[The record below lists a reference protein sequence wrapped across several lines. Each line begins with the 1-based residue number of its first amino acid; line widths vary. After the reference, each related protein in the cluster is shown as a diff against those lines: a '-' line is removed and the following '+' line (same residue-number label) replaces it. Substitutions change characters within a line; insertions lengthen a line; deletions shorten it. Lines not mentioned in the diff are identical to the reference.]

1 MDEFKGRWQAQQS
14 EDAGSRL
21 VGGTLARSVAECFM
35 AGYQLALDRTF
46 HLQDTRWGALAVS
59 EGFEGHPPVT
69 VDGESALAGSKTWVP
84 GAPYI
89 DTVMI
94 RVGRGRDAMFV
105 QIDLPCGGVTS
116 ALREK
121 DGFLDDLEI
130 DQIKPFCSSLLS
142 YLDSAK
148 PAYGSAVRDTKKFE
162 SATEEILKDLE
173 LYIRSLDKKENHL
186 VDTVPSLISAKRPA
200 NIKSLRDK
208 LANSLPEGPFLFGE
222 DELTDKS
229 QKFVASEMIRE
240 QVFRQLGDEIPYG
253 ITVVVDSIEFRRNI
267 HFLDATIVVE
277 REAHKPI
284 VIGAKGARIKKLGEN
299 SRDTLERHFETQ
311 VMLNLFVKVQSNWIN
326 NDKLINELQGIIE
339 SETL

>member
-21 VGGTLARSVAECFM
+21 VGGALARSVAECFM

-121 DGFLDDLEI
+121 DGFLDELDIGMIHLDRVPQGSYRVI
-130 DQIKPFCSSLLS
+130 DAFPVRQFPLMEATSFF
-142 YLDSAK
+142 
-148 PAYGSAVRDTKKFE
+148 AVLMTVADQTGASVNSTLMDE
-162 SATEEILKDLE
+162 SHEMAHISATELNVEDAKQFVESTQCWL
-173 LYIRSLDKKENHL
+173 RSNPTWAERCLAGWRTDQKL
-186 VDTVPSLISAKRPA
+186 VSMYAG
-200 NIKSLRDK
+200 
-208 LANSLPEGPFLFGE
+208 LAS
-222 DELTDKS
+222 
-229 QKFVASEMIRE
+229 
-240 QVFRQLGDEIPYG
+240 
-253 ITVVVDSIEFRRNI
+253 
-267 HFLDATIVVE
+267 H
-277 REAHKPI
+277 
-284 VIGAKGARIKKLGEN
+284 
-299 SRDTLERHFETQ
+299 
-311 VMLNLFVKVQSNWIN
+311 
-326 NDKLINELQGIIE
+326 
-339 SETL
+339 